1 MSDPEALDEEDSN
14 LLGINDH
21 DTKEE
26 TRERSGEDQLALP
39 PMPQAQPV
47 RSETQESE
55 LKRRRR

>member
-14 LLGINDH
+14 LLGISDH

-26 TRERSGEDQLALP
+26 PRERSEEDQPTLP
-39 PMPQAQPV
+39 TMPRAQPV